1 MKRSPLAVAAAV
13 IALGMTVSLA
23 ACEGQIPTVSAPTE
37 SASANPDLTEDQ
49 EQEMREA
56 LLKTIEDC
64 NEQKNPANLGQA
76 MSGPELE
83 IRTSELQVAQKTG
96 KLDPKTTIPTDITQT
111 VIPTDNGWPRSCSR
125 SPRPP
130 KTSSRSACL
139 SSRRATRAKT
149 TNCGAWP
156 ACSKAWRCPSSPC
169 RASAR
174 RWGTPPTRTW

>member
-96 KLDPKTTIPTDITQT
+96 TLDPKTTIPTA
-111 VIPTDNGWPRSCSR
+111 
-125 SPRPP
+125 
-130 KTSSRSACL
+130 KTSSRSACS
-139 SSRRATRAKT
+139 SSRRATLAKT
-149 TNCGAWP
+149 TNCGVWP
-156 ACSKAWRCPSSPC
+156 ACSKAWKCPSSPC
-169 RASAR
+169 RTSAR

>member
-96 KLDPKTTIPTDITQT
+96 KLDPRPQSPPT
-111 VIPTDNGWPRSCSR
+111 
-125 SPRPP
+125 
-130 KTSSRSACL
+130 
-139 SSRRATRAKT
+139 SRR
-149 TNCGAWP
+149 P
-156 ACSKAWRCPSSPC
+156 
-169 RASAR
+169 
-174 RWGTPPTRTW
+174 